1 MREKMKTDSKSKIE
15 YWAKVLTDRIMDEGY
30 FSKQEIE
37 KTLKIYIPIVI
48 KNCLEPHESSLI
60 KQINDLKEKINT
72 CKDKAILDKL
82 YSDLKVL
89 NKERGKE
96 FNLYN
101 SVKKIIVQDLRYK
114 TLHDVVFEKVGKLEM
129 SRINKEFNIR
139 LSASAKT
146 EA

>member
-1 MREKMKTDSKSKIE
+1 MKTDSKSKIE

-146 EA
+146 EC

>member
-1 MREKMKTDSKSKIE
+1 MKTDSKSKIE
-15 YWAKVLTDRIMDEGY
+15 YWAKILTDRIMDDGY
-30 FSKQEIE
+30 FSKEEIE

-60 KQINDLKEKINT
+60 KQINDLKEKINI
-72 CKDKAILDKL
+72 CKDKTILDNL

-89 NKERGKE
+89 NKQRGKE
-96 FNLYN
+96 FNIYN
-101 SVKKIIVQDLRYK
+101 SVKKIIAQDLRYK

-129 SRINKEFNIR
+129 SKINKEFNLR
-139 LSASAKT
+139 LNASAKT